1 MKIILEFN
9 CTKDELQKAMFEP
22 VKYMDLW
29 DSIIWELDYGEGE
42 SNHRSNYG
50 LIKIKQE
57 Q

>member
-1 MKIILEFN
+1 MKITLEFN

-22 VKYMDLW
+22 VENMDLW
-29 DSIIWELDYGEGE
+29 DSIIWELDYGYGE
-42 SNHRSNYG
+42 STHRSNYG